1 MIRSVVGD
9 LVKKVRR
16 EIQKKIPAF
25 NIIAETPAAPPRPR
39 EPSAPL
45 VMPAGSGQRPL
56 PQEAPLRKRPRRKTK
71 RDSDLAVPQGD
82 APPGRSAPPRGE
94 EEWSLSDFQVEE
106 QPGRF
111 RFHDLDLPDQVMHAV
126 HDLGF
131 EYCTPIQ
138 AAALPAVLDGRDVF
152 GKAQTGTGKT
162 AAFLLAILTRLYRD
176 SPPEG
181 RPRGAPRALVI
192 GPTRELVM
200 QLDRDAQ
207 DLGKYLPVRTM
218 AVFGGMDFEKQQRA
232 LKAAPVDILAATP
245 GRLLDFQR
253 RGVLDLS
260 QVEILVID
268 EADRMLDMGFIPD
281 VSKIIRSCAPKDRRN
296 TMLFSATLTSQIQR
310 LAGQWTRDPVVIEID
325 PDRVAVDTV
334 DQVVYIITRDQKFR
348 LLYNL
353 IEHRTLKRVLVFSN
367 RRDWTR
373 RIAERLQAQGIDATH
388 LSGDVPQDQRVKKLE
403 RFREGKIRVLVAT
416 DVAARGIHVEGIS
429 HVVNYDLPDNPED
442 YVHRI
447 GRTGRAGVPGISV
460 SFATEFDA
468 FLLPAVEEF
477 LGTKLPCVYPE
488 DDLLARLPRP
498 DPPPPPR
505 DYRCGGRDG
514 GRGGDRGG
522 GRGRSS
528 GRSSGPRR

>member
-9 LVKKVRR
+9 LVKKVRK
-16 EIQKKIPAF
+16 ELKKKIPAF
-25 NIIAETPAAPPRPR
+25 ESPVETPAAPPRPR
-39 EPSAPL
+39 ERDIG
-45 VMPAGSGQRPL
+45 AGKPL
-56 PQEAPLRKRPRRKTK
+56 PQERVAPGPQKEGPKKKRPRRKK
-71 RDSDLAVPQGD
+71 GGGGQAASQSVAGAGVGAVKSPPQG
-82 APPGRSAPPRGE
+82 
-94 EEWSLSDFQVEE
+94 EEWDPSDFQVKEE
-106 QPGRF
+106 KGRY
-111 RFHDLDLPDQVMHAV
+111 RFHDLDLPDEVMHAV

-138 AAALPAVLDGRDVF
+138 AAALPAVLDGQDVF

-176 SPPEG
+176 NPPEG
-181 RPRGAPRALVI
+181 RPKGAPRALVI

-218 AVFGGMDFEKQQRA
+218 AVFGGMDFDKQQRA

-253 RGVLDLS
+253 RRVLDLS

-310 LAGQWTRDPVVIEID
+310 LAGQWTRNPVVIEID
-325 PDRVAVDTV
+325 PEKVAVDTV

-353 IEHRTLKRVLVFSN
+353 IEHKTLERVLVFSN
-367 RRDWTR
+367 RRDWTK
-373 RIAERLQAQGIDATH
+373 RISERLQAQGIDATH
-388 LSGDVPQDQRVKKLE
+388 LSGDVNQDQRVKKLE

-429 HVVNYDLPDNPED
+429 HVVNYDMPENPED

-447 GRTGRAGVPGISV
+447 GRTGRAGVSGTAV

-468 FLLPAVEEF
+468 WHLPAVEEF
-477 LGTKLPCVYPE
+477 LGSKLPCVYPE
-488 DDLLARLPRP
+488 DDLLVRLPKP
-498 DPPPPPR
+498 DLPPPSR
-505 DYRCGGRDG
+505 DRRRDG
-514 GRGGDRGG
+514 GRGGGRGG
-522 GRGRSS
+522 DNRGGHGGQNRF
-528 GRSSGPRR
+528 RR

>member
-1 MIRSVVGD
+1 VIRSVVGD
-9 LVKKVRR
+9 LVKKVRK
-16 EIQKKIPAF
+16 ELKKKIPAF
-25 NIIAETPAAPPRPR
+25 QNVLETPVAPPRPR
-39 EPSAPL
+39 EPVVPHL
-45 VMPAGSGQRPL
+45 PSGLKPL
-56 PQEAPLRKRPRRKTK
+56 PQDTEPAKRKRRPRKK
-71 RDSDLAVPQGD
+71 GAGESGQKALQQAAASGPKSLPKDDGD
-82 APPGRSAPPRGE
+82 WE
-94 EEWSLSDFQVEE
+94 LSDFQVKEE
-106 QPGRF
+106 KGRF
-111 RFHDLDLPDQVMHAV
+111 RFHDLDLPEQVMHAV

-138 AAALPAVLDGRDVF
+138 AAALPAVLDGQDVF

-176 SPPEG
+176 SPPAG
-181 RPRGAPRALVI
+181 RPKGAPRALII

-218 AVFGGMDFEKQQRA
+218 AVFGGMDFDKQQRA

-260 QVEILVID
+260 AVEILVID

-310 LAGQWTRDPVVIEID
+310 LAGQWTRNPVVIEID
-325 PDRVAVDTV
+325 PDMVAVDTV
-334 DQVVYIITRDQKFR
+334 DQVVYIITREQKFR

-353 IEHRTLKRVLVFSN
+353 IEHKTLDRVLVFSN

-373 RIAERLQAQGIDATH
+373 RISERLQNQGIDATH
-388 LSGDVPQDQRVKKLE
+388 LSGDVNQDQRVKKLE
-403 RFREGKIRVLVAT
+403 RFREGKVRVLVAT

-429 HVVNYDLPDNPED
+429 HVVNYDMPENPED

-447 GRTGRAGVPGISV
+447 GRTGRAGVKGISI

-468 FLLPAVEEF
+468 WHLPAVEEF
-477 LGTKLPCVYPE
+477 LGAKLPCVYPE
-488 DDLLARLPRP
+488 DDLLAPLPKP
-498 DPPPPPR
+498 DLPPPSR
-505 DYRCGGRDG
+505 DRRRDGGGRSG
-514 GRGGDRGG
+514 GRGGPPRGG
-522 GRGRSS
+522 SGGRDRF
-528 GRSSGPRR
+528 RR